1 MLTREEILIIYEV
14 GPEAVISVIQR
25 LDNIV
30 EEKAIRIAEL
40 KEHGKVLE
48 YRLN

>member
-1 MLTREEILIIYEV
+1 MVKREEILIIYEV

-30 EEKAIRIAEL
+30 EEKAIRIAARE
-40 KEHGKVLE
+40 EHGKV
-48 YRLN
+48 